1 MHRFNKALF
10 FATLFAVYLFGSY
23 ASLKAGLTWDE
34 FAEAL
39 TLMVNVNA
47 VHGFLH
53 GDMNAYRALLL
64 DSEKYYGVGF
74 YFPAQFIQQLIEKPV
89 AGYFGIDQSD
99 AFLLSKHWVSFNL
112 FFCSGI
118 LVRNLMRQFTG
129 DEIFSSL
136 AAIGFLLWP
145 YVFGH
150 AMINVKDI
158 PFMFAWILCTY
169 YSFQLAARYGN
180 KQVISRLSICL
191 LAVFTGWLV
200 SIRMPGLLI
209 FAQYMITIACVWRRD
224 KPMPGQIVALTKHVM
239 VFMICVSLFIYVAFP
254 FLWLNPLDIFNAIES
269 LSHHGHGVLNNCSRV
284 FGICMKGVPP
294 ASYIPLWLSVK
305 LPVAVLAGYLLLP
318 YAYTRL
324 AGKMDELPVRLF
336 KATMYTSLSIPLLLM
351 IKHVVMYNEIRHIL
365 FLMPLFYCVG
375 MMSLYFVSRKIAI
388 ASLLASIS
396 IFIADQYLAFPYQ
409 YVWFNEVAR
418 QFKVERYF
426 EIDYWG
432 AAGRGLASQ
441 LNIES
446 KRVGPFN
453 YVYGDMDFLIRPFLD
468 KDTAKYFQGR
478 DRLNSDALNPDPP
491 PLRPYLAAS
500 FPFSDYVVNCPEIYR
515 EKFRLFLGNGDIT
528 VGKIQYCK

>member
-1 MHRFNKALF
+1 MTLNDRMRTMERLFSAMAL
-10 FATLFAVYLFGSY
+10 AIIYLFGSY

-34 FAEAL
+34 FPEFY
-39 TLMVNVNA
+39 TLIVNIKA
-47 VHGFLH
+47 VHGLLH
-53 GDMNAYRALLL
+53 GDMNAYMEFLAN
-64 DSEKYYGVGF
+64 SEKYYGTGF
-74 YFPAQFIQQLIEKPV
+74 SLPAHFIQQVIEKPV
-89 AGYFGIDQSD
+89 ASYFCIDQGN
-99 AFLLSKHWVSFNL
+99 AYLLSKHWVVFNL

-158 PFMFAWILCTY
+158 PFMSVWILCTY
-169 YSFQLAARYGN
+169 YSFRLAARYDN
-180 KQVISRLSICL
+180 KQVVSHLSICL

-200 SIRMPGLLI
+200 SIRIPGLLI
-209 FAQYMITIACVWRRD
+209 SVQYMITVACVWRGG
-224 KPMPGQIVALTKHVM
+224 KPALGQVVVLTKHVV
-239 VFMICVSLFIYVAFP
+239 VFMICMSLFIYVALP
-254 FLWLNPLDIFNAIES
+254 ALWLDPLDIFNAIQS
-269 LSHHGHGVLNNCSRV
+269 MSHHGHGELNACSRT
-284 FGICMKGVPP
+284 FGICMKGAPP
-294 ASYIPLWLSVK
+294 VSYIPLWLSVK

-318 YAYTRL
+318 YTYIRL
-324 AGKMDELPVRLF
+324 AGKGGGLPVRLF
-336 KATMYTSLSIPLLLM
+336 KAMMYTSLSIPVLLM
-351 IKHVVMYNEIRHIL
+351 AKHVVMHNEIRHIL

-375 MMSLYFVSRKIAI
+375 MASLYLVSRKIAI

-426 EIDYWG
+426 ETDYWG
-432 AAGRGLASQ
+432 AAGRGLANQ

-446 KRVGPFN
+446 KRISPLN
-453 YVYGDMDFLIRPFLD
+453 CIYGDPDSLILPFLD
-468 KDTAKYFQGR
+468 NDAAKCFQGR
-478 DRLNSDALNPDPP
+478 GGLNSDPP
-491 PLRPYLAAS
+491 RPYLAAS
-500 FPFSDYVVNCPEIYR
+500 FSLSSFVVNCPEIYR
-515 EKFRLFLGNGDIT
+515 EKFKLFLGNGDIT